1 MGRGVIIEK
10 VNENSYLILSD
21 GRFLQVK
28 LAGSYNVGDEVEFP
42 ERTVNPLGFSLKIVA
57 LAASLLLFFAP
68 VYLTYAKE
76 REVVAYL
83 TVGGTKGVKIGINYR
98 DKVIK
103 VLPLSPEGEKYLAEL
118 KGLKVEQAIAK
129 VCSELGTSEEIKLEV
144 LPGKKYNVHKLQK
157 YLPDR
162 KPKSQT
168 QLLPK
173 TSEKSKKP
181 VEKVNKK
188 EKMETKE
195 KRKNFRE
202 NPKDDK
208 IKKESGKKEEKVLTG
223 GGGKIS
229 AKTTK
234 KFNDTAVNRS
244 GSSPVDDANSGGRTN
259 KGSNFAERSTQDRE
273 PKGKAKR

>member
-83 TVGGTKGVKIGINYR
+83 TMGGTKGVKIGINYR

-103 VLPLSPEGEKYLAEL
+103 VLPLSPEGEKYRAEL

-129 VCSELGTSEEIKLEV
+129 VSSELGTSEEIKLEV

-157 YLPDR
+157 YLPDP
-162 KPKSQT
+162 KPKPQPEPSASG
-168 QLLPK
+168 K
-173 TSEKSKKP
+173 NKKP

-229 AKTTK
+229 AKTIK